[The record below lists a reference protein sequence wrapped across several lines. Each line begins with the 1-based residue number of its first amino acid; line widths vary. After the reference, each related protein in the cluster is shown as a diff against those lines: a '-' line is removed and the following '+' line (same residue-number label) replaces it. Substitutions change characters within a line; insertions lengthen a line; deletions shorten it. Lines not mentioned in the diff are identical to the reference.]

1 MQIVRP
7 QGKKGFVLSL
17 DDFEIDVVVMAL
29 CQFAEEGTLNY
40 EKINADRRAF
50 AVAIAKAIE
59 KLKENVRSK
68 ISNKFIL
75 PVNEDELELIET
87 AILQFAAST
96 KWAKMI
102 DINEGVID
110 VDLRLY
116 ATIML
121 FEGRE
126 RNKNT

>member
-1 MQIVRP
+1 MQIVKP
-7 QGKKGFVLSL
+7 EGKEGFVLSL
-17 DDFEIDVVVMAL
+17 DDLEVDIVVMAL
-29 CQFAEEGTLNY
+29 CQFHEKSTLNY
-40 EKINADRRAF
+40 EELDTDYKAF
-50 AVAIAKAIE
+50 IMATAKAIE
-59 KLKENVRSK
+59 KLKEFVKSK

-75 PVNEDELELIET
+75 PVNKDELELIEA

-121 FEGRE
+121 TENQKQDE
-126 RNKNT
+126 KD